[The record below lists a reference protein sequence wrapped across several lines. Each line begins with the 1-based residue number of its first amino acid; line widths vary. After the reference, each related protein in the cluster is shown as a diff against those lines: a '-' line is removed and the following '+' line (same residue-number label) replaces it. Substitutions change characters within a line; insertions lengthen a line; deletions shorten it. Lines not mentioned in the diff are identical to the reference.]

1 MERPKFENKPNF
13 GSLFAAKTK
22 TAVMSPDYH
31 GEILVDLS
39 TVEVNDG
46 KVLVKLSG
54 WKKVDKQGKTY
65 LSISVDRFVP
75 NTQSGRQENQ
85 AQGFPED
92 DSDIPF

>member
-54 WKKVDKQGKTY
+54 WKKKGNSGISWLSLSVNTFKPDPNYKSEKTA
-65 LSISVDRFVP
+65 
-75 NTQSGRQENQ
+75 TTK
-85 AQGFPED
+85 ED
-92 DSDIPF
+92 DEFF

>member
-39 TVEVNDG
+39 TVEIVDG

-54 WKKVDKQGKTY
+54 WKKKGNSGISWLSLSVNTFKPDPNYKSEKTA
-65 LSISVDRFVP
+65 
-75 NTQSGRQENQ
+75 TTK
-85 AQGFPED
+85 ED
-92 DSDIPF
+92 DEFF

>member
-54 WKKVDKQGKTY
+54 WKKTGNSGISWLSLSVNTFKPDPNYKSEKTA
-65 LSISVDRFVP
+65 
-75 NTQSGRQENQ
+75 TTK
-85 AQGFPED
+85 ED
-92 DSDIPF
+92 DEFF

>member
-54 WKKVDKQGKTY
+54 WKKKGSSGISWLSLSVNTFKPDPNYKSEKTA
-65 LSISVDRFVP
+65 
-75 NTQSGRQENQ
+75 TTK
-85 AQGFPED
+85 ED
-92 DSDIPF
+92 DEFF

>member
-54 WKKVDKQGKTY
+54 WKKTGNSGISWLSLSVNTFKPDPNYRSEKTA
-65 LSISVDRFVP
+65 
-75 NTQSGRQENQ
+75 TTK
-85 AQGFPED
+85 ED
-92 DSDIPF
+92 DEFF

>member
-54 WKKVDKQGKTY
+54 WKKKGNSGISW
-65 LSISVDRFVP
+65 LSLSVNTFKPDP
-75 NTQSGRQENQ
+75 NYKSEKAATTTTK
-85 AQGFPED
+85 ED
-92 DSDIPF
+92 DEFF

>member
-1 MERPKFENKPNF
+1 MTNI
-13 GSLFAAKTK
+13 KTE
-22 TAVMSPDYH
+22 D
-31 GEILVDLS
+31 GL
-39 TVEVNDG
+39 TV
-46 KVLVKLSG
+46 VKLSG

>member
-54 WKKVDKQGKTY
+54 WKKKGNSGISW
-65 LSISVDRFVP
+65 LSLSVNTFKPDP
-75 NTQSGRQENQ
+75 NYKSEKAAT
-85 AQGFPED
+85 ATTKED
-92 DSDIPF
+92 DEFF